1 VRDALKIY
9 PKAAS
14 KPDHNGY
21 LPLHLS
27 LYAGKTWNSG
37 IKEIFEAAPDSNL
50 IQDHET
56 HLFPFMIAASRNND
70 DNRHKRNKSLLTG
83 QREPELNFEKQVF
96 LSELTTVFKLLREA
110 PFQVHSGTLI

>member
-1 VRDALKIY
+1 MRDALKIY

-56 HLFPFMIAASRNND
+56 HLFPFMIAASRN
-70 DNRHKRNKSLLTG
+70 KRQQAQAQQKFTYW
-83 QREPELNFEKQVF
+83 
-96 LSELTTVFKLLREA
+96 A
-110 PFQVHSGTLI
+110 A